1 MKPFIKLFL
10 PALIIIFFISSARAQ
25 DNDYIIT
32 TKGDTIKGQL
42 NGRRFK
48 AKGYDKAKR
57 ISLDSIRETYV
68 AEDDI
73 LKRAVYNPNSAE
85 RIFMTV
91 LESGKI
97 NLYVHNEIGPTAG
110 AAYMIPS
117 KIFMPTVGA
126 VSSPHWYVAKG
137 LDTLQEL
144 NVSVG
149 IISFKPSKKRM
160 DVLAQLITDNKELYD
175 KFISDDK
182 FTLRQ
187 VRNIIHLYN
196 TGKPFEEK
204 PPKTEEV
211 DTSNDF
217 NPNGN

>member
-1 MKPFIKLFL
+1 MKLIAKLTL
-10 PALIIIFFISSARAQ
+10 PALIIIACISSAKAQ
-25 DNDYIIT
+25 DSDYIIT

-48 AKGYDKAKR
+48 AKGWDKAKR
-57 ISLDSIRETYV
+57 ISLDSILETYV

-73 LKRAVYNPNSAE
+73 LKRAVYNPNGTE

-91 LESGKI
+91 LENGKI
-97 NLYVHNEIGPTAG
+97 NLYVHNEIEPVVG
-110 AAYMIPS
+110 AAYMIPL
-117 KIFMPTVGA
+117 KVLTPTVGA
-126 VSSPHWYVAKG
+126 ISSPHWYVAKG
-137 LDTLQEL
+137 MNTMEEL

-149 IISFKPSKKRM
+149 IISFKPSKKHM
-160 DVLAQLITDNKELYD
+160 DVLAQLITDNKELYN

-182 FTLRQ
+182 LTLRQ

-204 PPKTEEV
+204 PPKKEEV